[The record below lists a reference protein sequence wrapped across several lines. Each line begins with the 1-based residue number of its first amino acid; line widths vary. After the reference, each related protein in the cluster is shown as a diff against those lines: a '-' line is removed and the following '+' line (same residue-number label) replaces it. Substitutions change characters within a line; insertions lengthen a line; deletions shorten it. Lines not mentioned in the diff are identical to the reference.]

1 MTTVRYFSLARH
13 ALVEALRAVNIQP
26 GEAVA
31 LPALICRDLLASLHT
46 VGARPVFY
54 HVDEQLRPMTIPDD
68 NGIRAV
74 IVVNYFGFAQ
84 DLVPFIQYCS
94 SRRALLIEDNA
105 HGFLSADEAG
115 RPLGTRSAIGITSI
129 RKTIRIPD
137 GATLSVND
145 SRLFEKI
152 HDQLP
157 ATTYPIYRFRMRRI
171 SAIVERRFRIPLLR
185 TLRTVA
191 RTIRTLK
198 TGSALPVTLAASETE
213 LLQLTGPHKSGL
225 EILERLDLNAEIQ
238 RRRDLYLQVHRSLF
252 GLPLTPLYPELP
264 QGTVPYGYPFISDE
278 PTMRNAQRRV
288 ARLGVEI
295 IKWPDLPDAIVHSAP
310 FHYTNLSVVNFL

>member
-13 ALVEALRAVNIQP
+13 ALVEALHAINIQP

-31 LPALICRDLLASLHT
+31 LPALICRDVLASLNT

-68 NGIRAV
+68 KGIRAV

-94 SRRALLIEDNA
+94 STKAILIEDNA
-105 HGFLSADEAG
+105 HGFLSADETG
-115 RPLGTRSAIGITSI
+115 QRLGTRSAIGITSI

-137 GATLSVND
+137 GAMLSVND
-145 SRLFEKI
+145 PRLFEQI

-157 ATTYPIYRFRMRRI
+157 ETTYSIYTFQIRRL
-171 SAIVERRFRIPLLR
+171 SAIVERRFHIPILRVLR
-185 TLRTVA
+185 TIS
-191 RTIRTLK
+191 RTIRMLK
-198 TGSALPVTLAASETE
+198 TGSPLPVTSAASETE
-213 LLQLTGPHKSGL
+213 LLQLTGPHKSSL
-225 EILERLDLNAEIQ
+225 HILERLDPDAEMQ
-238 RRRDLYLQVHRSLF
+238 RRRNLYIQVHQSLF

-278 PTMRNAQRRV
+278 PTMQSAQRRV
-288 ARLGVEI
+288 TRFGVEI
-295 IKWPDLPDAIVHSAP
+295 IRWPDLPDAIMHSAP
-310 FHYTNLSVVNFL
+310 FHYTNLWLVNFL